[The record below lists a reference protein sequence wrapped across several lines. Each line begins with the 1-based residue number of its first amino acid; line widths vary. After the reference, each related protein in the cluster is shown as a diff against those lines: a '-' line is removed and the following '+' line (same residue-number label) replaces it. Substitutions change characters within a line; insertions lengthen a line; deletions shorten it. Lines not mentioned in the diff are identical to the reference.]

1 MTPWRNLLNWLHSQ
15 NGERIPVLAIAPD
28 ERVRSSLCSFS
39 VRGQW
44 DLALTRSC
52 EEALQTLK
60 KMRAAVILCD
70 RDLPG
75 VDWRHALEK
84 LSASRPDCPIVLT
97 SSVNDEYLW
106 DEVVHQGGYDVLS
119 KPLQE
124 DLTVRAVNLAWS
136 YSKERARK
144 VRAVSF

>member
-1 MTPWRNLLNWLHSQ
+1 M
-15 NGERIPVLAIAPD
+15 
-28 ERVRSSLCSFS
+28 
-39 VRGQW
+39 
-44 DLALTRSC
+44 
-52 EEALQTLK
+52 LK

-84 LSASRPDCPIVLT
+84 LAASRPDCPIVLT

-106 DEVVHQGGYDVLS
+106 DEVVHTGGYDVLS

-136 YSKERARK
+136 YSKERARVK
-144 VRAVSF
+144 TAL

>member
-1 MTPWRNLLNWLHSQ
+1 MIARFVNWWRSES
-15 NGERIPVLAIAPD
+15 GERIPVLAIAPD
-28 ERVRSSLCSFS
+28 DRDKSSLSAFS

-44 DLALTRSC
+44 DLVLASSC
-52 EEALQTLK
+52 EEALEALK

-75 VDWRHALEK
+75 VDWRNALEK
-84 LSASRPDCPIVLT
+84 LSSSRRDCPIVLT

-106 DEVVHQGGYDVLS
+106 DEVIHKGGYDVLS

-124 DLTVRAVNLAWS
+124 ELTVRAVNLAWS
-136 YSKERARK
+136 YSKERARVK
-144 VRAVSF
+144 TTQ

>member
-1 MTPWRNLLNWLHSQ
+1 MTALRHLLNWLHSQ

-28 ERVRSSLCSFS
+28 ERDKNSLSVFS

-44 DLALTRSC
+44 DLILTGSC
-52 EEALQTLK
+52 EEALEALK

-75 VDWRHALEK
+75 VDWRNTLEK

-106 DEVVHQGGYDVLS
+106 DEVVHKGGYDVLS

-124 DLTVRAVNLAWS
+124 DLTVRVVNLAWS
-136 YSKERARK
+136 YSKERAREH
-144 VRAVSF
+144 A

>member
-1 MTPWRNLLNWLHSQ
+1 MIARFVNWWRSES
-15 NGERIPVLAIAPD
+15 GERIPVLAIARED
-28 ERVRSSLCSFS
+28 LDRNSLSAFS

-44 DLALTRSC
+44 DLVLTESC
-52 EEALQTLK
+52 EEALEALK

-75 VDWRHALEK
+75 VDWRNTLEK

-106 DEVVHQGGYDVLS
+106 DEVIHKGGYDVLS

-124 DLTVRAVNLAWS
+124 GLTVRAVNLAWS
-136 YSKERARK
+136 YSKERARVK
-144 VRAVSF
+144 TAQ

>member
-1 MTPWRNLLNWLHSQ
+1 MSAWRHFVKWW
-15 NGERIPVLAIAPD
+15 NGQHGEKIPVLAIAVED
-28 ERVRSSLCSFS
+28 LDRNSLSAFS

-44 DLALTRSC
+44 DLVLTSSC
-52 EEALQTLK
+52 EEALEALK

-75 VDWRHALEK
+75 LHWRDALEK
-84 LSASRPDCPIVLT
+84 LAAYRPDCPIVLT

-106 DEVVHQGGYDVLS
+106 DEVIHKGGYDVLS

-124 DLTVRAVNLAWS
+124 ELTVRAVNLAWS
-136 YSKERARK
+136 YSKERAR
-144 VRAVSF
+144 VRTAP

>member
-1 MTPWRNLLNWLHSQ
+1 MTPWRHLLGWLHSQ
-15 NGERIPVLAIAPD
+15 DGERIPVLAVAPD
-28 ERVRSSLCSFS
+28 ERDQSSLSSFS
-39 VRGQW
+39 ARGQW
-44 DLALTRSC
+44 DLALTGSC
-52 EEALQTLK
+52 DEAMEALK

-75 VDWRHALEK
+75 VDWRDALEK
-84 LSASRPDCPIVLT
+84 LSAARPDCPIVLT

-106 DEVVHQGGYDVLS
+106 EEVIHKGGYDVLS

-136 YSKERARK
+136 YSKERAREK
-144 VRAVSF
+144 TA

>member
-1 MTPWRNLLNWLHSQ
+1 MIARFVNWWHSGT
-15 NGERIPVLAIAPD
+15 GEKIPVVAIAPD
-28 ERVRSSLCSFS
+28 DRDKKSLAAFA

-44 DLALTRSC
+44 ELVLTGSC
-52 EEALQTLK
+52 EEALEALK

-75 VDWRHALEK
+75 PDWRQALEK
-84 LSASRPDCPIVLT
+84 LAASRSDCPIVLT

-106 DEVVHQGGYDVLS
+106 DEVIHKGGYDVLS

-136 YSKERARK
+136 YSKERARVK
-144 VRAVSF
+144 SAQ

>member
-1 MTPWRNLLNWLHSQ
+1 MIAHFVNWWRS
-15 NGERIPVLAIAPD
+15 GISERIPVLAIAPD
-28 ERVRSSLCSFS
+28 DRDKGSLALFS

-44 DLALTRSC
+44 DLALASSC
-52 EEALQTLK
+52 EEALEMLK

-70 RDLPG
+70 RDLPE
-75 VDWRHALEK
+75 VDWRHALER
-84 LSASRPDCPIVLT
+84 LAASRPDCPIVLT

-106 DEVVHQGGYDVLS
+106 DEVVHTGGYDVLS

-136 YSKERARK
+136 YSKERARVK
-144 VRAVSF
+144 IAQ

>member
-1 MTPWRNLLNWLHSQ
+1 MIARFAKWWH
-15 NGERIPVLAIAPD
+15 GETGDKILVLAIALD
-28 ERVRSSLCSFS
+28 ERDKNSLSLFS
-39 VRGQW
+39 TRGQW
-44 DLALTRSC
+44 ELVLTGSC
-52 EEALQTLK
+52 EEGLEALK

-75 VDWRHALEK
+75 LDWRNALEK
-84 LSASRPDCPIVLT
+84 LAASRPDCPIVLT

-106 DEVVHQGGYDVLS
+106 DEVIHKGGYDVLS

-136 YSKERARK
+136 YSKERAREK
-144 VRAVSF
+144 TAQ

>member
-1 MTPWRNLLNWLHSQ
+1 MIARFVNWWRSESR
-15 NGERIPVLAIAPD
+15 ERIPVLAIARED
-28 ERVRSSLCSFS
+28 LDRNSLAAFS

-44 DLALTRSC
+44 DLVLTRSC
-52 EEALQTLK
+52 EEALEALK

-75 VDWRHALEK
+75 LDWRDALEK
-84 LSASRPDCPIVLT
+84 LSAARPDCPIVLT

-106 DEVVHQGGYDVLS
+106 DEVIHKGGYDVLS

-136 YSKERARK
+136 YSKERAR
-144 VRAVSF
+144 VRTAL

>member
-1 MTPWRNLLNWLHSQ
+1 MIAHFVNWLRSGT
-15 NGERIPVLAIAPD
+15 GEKIPVLAIAPED
-28 ERVRSSLCSFS
+28 LERNSLSAFA

-44 DLALTRSC
+44 DLVLTVSC
-52 EEALQTLK
+52 EEALEVLK

-75 VDWRHALEK
+75 VDWRNALEK

-106 DEVVHQGGYDVLS
+106 DEVVHTGGYDVLS

-136 YSKERARK
+136 YSKERARVK
-144 VRAVSF
+144 TAQ

>member
-1 MTPWRNLLNWLHSQ
+1 MIARFVNWWRSES
-15 NGERIPVLAIAPD
+15 GERIPVLAIAPD
-28 ERVRSSLCSFS
+28 ERDKSSLSAFS

-44 DLALTRSC
+44 DLVLASSC
-52 EEALQTLK
+52 EEALEALK

-75 VDWRHALEK
+75 VDWRNALEK
-84 LSASRPDCPIVLT
+84 LSSSRRDCPIVLT

-106 DEVVHQGGYDVLS
+106 DEVIHKGGYDVLS

-124 DLTVRAVNLAWS
+124 ELTVRAVNLAWS
-136 YSKERARK
+136 YSKERARVK
-144 VRAVSF
+144 TTQ

>member
-1 MTPWRNLLNWLHSQ
+1 MTTWRHLLNWLHSQ

-28 ERVRSSLCSFS
+28 ERDQSSLSAFS

-44 DLALTRSC
+44 DLVLTGSC
-52 EEALQTLK
+52 DEALDMLK
-60 KMRAAVILCD
+60 KMRTAVILCD

-75 VDWRHALEK
+75 VDWRQALEK
-84 LSASRPDCPIVLT
+84 LAASRPDCPIVLT

-106 DEVVHQGGYDVLS
+106 DEVVHTGGYDVLS

-136 YSKERARK
+136 YSKERSRIKTAP
-144 VRAVSF
+144 

>member
-1 MTPWRNLLNWLHSQ
+1 MTAWRDFVNWLHSGT
-15 NGERIPVLAIAPD
+15 GEKIPVLAVTREETD
-28 ERVRSSLCSFS
+28 RNSLSAFA

-44 DLALTRSC
+44 DLVLATSF
-52 EEALQTLK
+52 EEARESLK

-75 VDWRHALEK
+75 LDWRDALEA
-84 LSASRPDCPIVLT
+84 LAASRPDCPIVLT

-106 DEVVHQGGYDVLS
+106 DEVIHKGGYDVLS
-119 KPLQE
+119 KPLRE

-136 YSKERARK
+136 YSKERARI
-144 VRAVSF
+144 RTAP

>member
-1 MTPWRNLLNWLHSQ
+1 MTAWRHLLNWLHNQ

-28 ERVRSSLCSFS
+28 ERDKSSLSLFS

-44 DLALTRSC
+44 DLALTGSC
-52 EEALQTLK
+52 DEALEMLK

-75 VDWRHALEK
+75 LDWRHALEK
-84 LSASRPDCPIVLT
+84 LASSRPDCPIVLT

-106 DEVVHQGGYDVLS
+106 DEVIHKGGYDVLA

-124 DLTVRAVNLAWS
+124 NQTVRAVNLAWS
-136 YSKERARK
+136 YSKERARVK
-144 VRAVSF
+144 TAP

>member
-1 MTPWRNLLNWLHSQ
+1 MTGWRHFVNWLHSET
-15 NGERIPVLAIAPD
+15 GEKIPVLAIACQD
-28 ERVRSSLCSFS
+28 LDRNALLAFA

-44 DLALTRSC
+44 DLVLAGSC
-52 EEALQTLK
+52 EEALEMLK

-75 VDWRHALEK
+75 LDWRNALET
-84 LSASRPDCPIVLT
+84 LAASRPDCPIVLT

-106 DEVVHQGGYDVLS
+106 DEVIHKGGYDVLS

-136 YSKERARK
+136 YSKERAR
-144 VRAVSF
+144 V